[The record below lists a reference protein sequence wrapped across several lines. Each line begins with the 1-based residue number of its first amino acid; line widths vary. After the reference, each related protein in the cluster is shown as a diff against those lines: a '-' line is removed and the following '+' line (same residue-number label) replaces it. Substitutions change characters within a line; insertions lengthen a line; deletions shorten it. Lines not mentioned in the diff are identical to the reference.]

1 MNNKLVNLQSK
12 FNLAET
18 LIEELDSCIQEF
30 PELLPEEISTDEPEK
45 SILNMNQLKTDFG
58 LMLANVKKLIMSG
71 QRILDQT
78 SNLDISD
85 LKPSQIDALANL
97 QGTIGSNI
105 KLMMEMY
112 KDIAV
117 IEKTRQKAVP
127 KNQPESLTA
136 VNGNV
141 TNNNIVFSGSSADL
155 LTLINNSVKEI
166 TNV

>member
-18 LIEELDSCIQEF
+18 LIQELDECIQEF
-30 PELLPEEISTDEPEK
+30 PAIAEEEISNEEPEK
-45 SILNMNQLKTDFG
+45 SILNMNQLKVDFA
-58 LMLANVKKLIMSG
+58 LMLANVKKLILSG

-78 SNLDISD
+78 CDLDISD
-85 LKPSQIDALANL
+85 LKASQIDALSNL
-97 QGTIGSNI
+97 QSTIGGNV

-112 KDIAV
+112 KDIAI
-117 IEKTRQKAVP
+117 IEKTRQKTVP
-127 KNQPESLTA
+127 KNQSESLTA

-155 LTLINNSVKEI
+155 LTMINNSVKEI
-166 TNV
+166 SNG